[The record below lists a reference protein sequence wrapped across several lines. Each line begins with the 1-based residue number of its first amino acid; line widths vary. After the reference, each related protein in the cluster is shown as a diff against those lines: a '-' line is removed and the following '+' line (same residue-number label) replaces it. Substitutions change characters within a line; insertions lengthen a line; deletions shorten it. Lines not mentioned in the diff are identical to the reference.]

1 MYSHSKNTGF
11 RHGWRRRIF
20 IFLFFAAAF
29 LLLGAVVML
38 LWNAILPEV
47 TSARPLSYWQALGL
61 LALSRILFG
70 GFRFGKPGGGP
81 ASWKKRREWR
91 EKWMNMSEEERAGFR
106 ASWRKR
112 CGRKEKEGE

>member
-1 MYSHSKNTGF
+1 MHSHSRYDRPRHGF
-11 RHGWRRRIF
+11 RLRVA

-29 LLLGAVVML
+29 LLLGAAVML

-70 GFRFGKPGGGP
+70 GFRFGRPGGAP
-81 ASWKKRREWR
+81 EYWQKRREWR
-91 EKWMNMSEEERAGFR
+91 EKWMNMSQEERARFR
-106 ASWRKR
+106 EAWRKR
-112 CGRKEKEGE
+112 CGRERSEE